1 MAVNSAAESRYIK
14 TNTAR
19 YWTAI
24 FVIFLGSM
32 AAFGAEY
39 CVQPLIPVIA
49 KDFSL
54 DPATGSLAVSA
65 GLLGMAIAML
75 FIAGIGPR
83 LDRKKVTAC
92 ALTVSAVLTIVIGY
106 SENFYWILA
115 FRFVQGVILAAFP
128 SLMIAYINEE
138 FEPSNIGSVLGIYI
152 GGNAVGG
159 LAGRLLVSA
168 VTDIFNWRIALM
180 AIGVLYCVI
189 GVLVFVLLPRPK
201 FVRQVPENGLHFG
214 KVIGS
219 ILHNKRLM
227 LVYLIAFCAM
237 GAFVSVYNFI
247 TYVLLHEPYNLSQTV
262 IGFLFFTYLVG
273 TFSSAYMGRKTDSLG
288 NGRVVGIS
296 VGLAI
301 IGLLITLLLPLWCKI
316 LGLVVFTFGF
326 FGCHTGAC
334 GWVGRLNK
342 GDKASSSSLYMFFYY
357 AGASGLGTVG
367 GFFLQHYGWG
377 GVVAMAGAAE
387 CICLVLLAAIMGSL
401 KIKSC

>member
-1 MAVNSAAESRYIK
+1 MEAGSAAESRYIK
-14 TNTAR
+14 TNTAK

-49 KDFSL
+49 KDFNL

-83 LDRKKVTAC
+83 LDRKKVTAF
-92 ALTVSAVLTIVIGY
+92 ALMVSAILTIVIG
-106 SENFYWILA
+106 SSDNFYWILA

-152 GGNAVGG
+152 GGNAIGG
-159 LAGRLLVSA
+159 LVGRLVVSA
-168 VTDIFNWRIALM
+168 VTDWFNWRIGLLS
-180 AIGVLYCVI
+180 IGVLYVVI
-189 GVLVFVLLPRPK
+189 GLVVLFFLPRPR
-201 FVRQVPENGLHFG
+201 FQRQTPKEGMHFW
-214 KVIGS
+214 KIIGS
-219 ILHNKRLM
+219 ILHNKRLL
-227 LVYLIAFCAM
+227 LVYAIAFCAM
-237 GAFVSVYNFI
+237 GSFVSVYNFI

-288 NGRVVGIS
+288 NGKVVGIS
-296 VGLAI
+296 VILAI
-301 IGLLITLLLPLWCKI
+301 IGLVVTLFTPLWCKI
-316 LGLVVFTFGF
+316 LGLVIFTFGF

-357 AGASGLGTVG
+357 TGASTLGTAG
-367 GFFLQHYGWG
+367 GYFLLHYGWG
-377 GVVAMAGAAE
+377 GVVAMTGAAE
-387 CICLVLLAAIMGSL
+387 LLCLAFLAMIMGSL
-401 KIKSC
+401 KIKPC